1 MDGIE
6 ELVKFEEDILSDGKE
21 KISLIIFA
29 YILRLGA
36 KGQSPKIV
44 GQVGVWKVSVSA
56 S

>member
-29 YILRLGA
+29 YILRLDA
-36 KGQSPKIV
+36 KGQGPKIV
-44 GQVGVWKVSVSA
+44 GQEGPGK
-56 S
+56 